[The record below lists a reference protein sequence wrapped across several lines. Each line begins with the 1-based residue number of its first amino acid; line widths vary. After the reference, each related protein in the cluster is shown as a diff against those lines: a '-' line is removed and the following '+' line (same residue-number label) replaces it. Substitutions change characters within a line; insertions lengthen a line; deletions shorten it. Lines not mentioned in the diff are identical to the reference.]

1 MAEFDEQ
8 WNKGTF
14 PGWMVI
20 VIKVRANKQTK
31 NWRGLGRGSNTF
43 DMQ

>member
-1 MAEFDEQ
+1 MAEFEEQ

-20 VIKVRANKQTK
+20 VICIFVYEIC
-31 NWRGLGRGSNTF
+31 
-43 DMQ
+43 